1 MEKLSQ
7 TQSAWSDGSKP
18 GSLSKVSSFQSH
30 CVSPS
35 SERGHLFPQDVVRG
49 VLTRGL
55 YDIFQRG
62 ARKLFL
68 GVMAWIRA
76 GAGGQSDC
84 PVSVDF
90 PTTTMP

>member
-1 MEKLSQ
+1 MQRNLRLFIVLLTKIRVVVEKLSQ

-49 VLTRGL
+49 ALT
-55 YDIFQRG
+55 
-62 ARKLFL
+62 
-68 GVMAWIRA
+68 
-76 GAGGQSDC
+76 
-84 PVSVDF
+84 
-90 PTTTMP
+90 